1 MREPSGLICQAFS
14 ADDSGMELL
23 TTDIPLAETPA
34 DALLAEALLAE
45 ACEGDG
51 PRAAND
57 GYPAAPEILASAG
70 VAAVVAVLAWA
81 SCASG
86 ASIPFLWGVDL
97 GIHEFGHLVT
107 YWAPWQVCAAAGS
120 FFQVAVPLCAAA
132 YALFA
137 RRSWPGAAIL
147 TAWAGCSARNVA
159 VYIADAPYQ
168 RLALF
173 GGEGVLHDWAQLL
186 QGRPMQYAGTIAG
199 GVEVFGWLLIATGF
213 GLAVAPV
220 LARTLAAMRAD
231 ARESE
236 FEARRASLPV
246 REPHGPIG

>member
-1 MREPSGLICQAFS
+1 
-14 ADDSGMELL
+14 MELL
-23 TTDIPLAETPA
+23 TPDISPAENPA
-34 DALLAEALLAE
+34 DALLGEALLAE
-45 ACEGDG
+45 TREAD
-51 PRAAND
+51 RLSASAT
-57 GYPAAPEILASAG
+57 GYPGAPEVLASAG
-70 VAAVVAVLAWA
+70 VAAVVVMLGCA
-81 SCASG
+81 SWASG
-86 ASIPFLWGVDL
+86 AAIPFLWGVDL

-120 FFQVAVPLCAAA
+120 FFQVAVPLGAAA

-137 RRSWPGAAIL
+137 RKSWPGAAIL

-159 VYIADAPYQ
+159 AYIADAPYQ

-199 GVEVFGWLLIATGF
+199 GVEVAAWLLIAAGF
-213 GLAVAPV
+213 GMALAPV
-220 LARTLAAMRAD
+220 LTRTLVAMRAD